1 MKSDKEKNDF
11 YEETKHRGCLQE
23 CSQILMP
30 PGLYT
35 GDRLPGD
42 KKRSIPCGTDPEN
55 SKNFFCYYQLLA
67 GSLPAATSSATFCC
81 SCLIF

>member
-42 KKRSIPCGTDPEN
+42 KKKIHTLRYRSGKF
-55 SKNFFCYYQLLA
+55 KNFFCYYQLLA

>member
-55 SKNFFCYYQLLA
+55 SKIFFVIISYWLVPYLRPHLRQ
-67 GSLPAATSSATFCC
+67 PSAVPV
-81 SCLIF
+81 

>member
-23 CSQILMP
+23 CSQILYP
-30 PGLYT
+30 PVYIRGTAYRET
-35 GDRLPGD
+35 
-42 KKRSIPCGTDPEN
+42 KKDPYPAVQIR
-55 SKNFFCYYQLLA
+55 KIQKFFCYYQLLA